1 MGTICV
7 GSRVYKAPVCTRLHS
22 CMQVWYDRS
31 FCPSL
36 YPLFFV
42 VPPNITNDVL
52 VDHAVDKGS
61 DLVLDCN
68 ATGVQDPTYTWFF
81 NGQNLTE
88 VNNERIQV
96 NQSIGVLIV
105 RETVFFD
112 YGNYT
117 CFAGNEVGNDTQDNT
132 IVIQGLLK

>member
-1 MGTICV
+1 MTDLCKPFF
-7 GSRVYKAPVCTRLHS
+7 STLFS
-22 CMQVWYDRS
+22 L
-31 FCPSL
+31 FSL
-36 YPLFFV
+36 YT
-42 VPPNITNDVL
+42 VPPNITNEAL
-52 VDHAVDKGS
+52 VNYAVDKGS

-68 ATGVQDPTYTWFF
+68 ATGVRDPTYTWFF

-96 NQSIGVLIV
+96 NQSTGVLIV

-117 CFAGNEVGNDTQDNT
+117 CFAANEVGNDTQDNT
-132 IVIQGLLK
+132 IVIQGLLE

>member
-1 MGTICV
+1 MN
-7 GSRVYKAPVCTRLHS
+7 Y
-22 CMQVWYDRS
+22 
-31 FCPSL
+31 
-36 YPLFFV
+36 
-42 VPPNITNDVL
+42 
-52 VDHAVDKGS
+52 AVDNGS

-68 ATGVQDPTYTWFF
+68 ATGVRDPTYTWFF
-81 NGQNLTE
+81 NGQNLTA

-96 NQSIGVLIV
+96 NQSTGVLII
-105 RETVFFD
+105 RETVFCD

>member
-1 MGTICV
+1 MLGILNLLLA
-7 GSRVYKAPVCTRLHS
+7 SYLSLHS
-22 CMQVWYDRS
+22 
-31 FCPSL
+31 
-36 YPLFFV
+36 PLFFLSV
-42 VPPNITNDVL
+42 VPPKITNEAL
-52 VDHAVDKGS
+52 VNYAVDNGS

-68 ATGVQDPTYTWFF
+68 ATGVRDPTYTWFF

-96 NQSIGVLIV
+96 NQSTGVLIV

-117 CFAGNEVGNDTQDNT
+117 CFATNEVGNDTQDNT
-132 IVIQGLLK
+132 IVIQGLLE

>member
-1 MGTICV
+1 MADLC
-7 GSRVYKAPVCTRLHS
+7 K
-22 CMQVWYDRS
+22 S
-31 FCPSL
+31 FCLFPPPSL
-36 YPLFFV
+36 FLLFFA

-52 VDHAVDKGS
+52 VDYAVDKGS

-68 ATGVQDPTYTWFF
+68 ATGVRDPTYTWFF

-96 NQSIGVLIV
+96 NQSTGVLIV
-105 RETVFFD
+105 RKTVFFD

-117 CFAGNEVGNDTQDNT
+117 CFAGNEVGNDTQNNT
-132 IVIQGLLK
+132 IVIQGLRDVHSGSATCRLPG

>member
-1 MGTICV
+1 MTNL
-7 GSRVYKAPVCTRLHS
+7 YK
-22 CMQVWYDRS
+22 S
-31 FCPSL
+31 FCLFPPPSL
-36 YPLFFV
+36 FLLFFI

-68 ATGVQDPTYTWFF
+68 ATGVREPTYTWFF

-88 VNNERIQV
+88 VNDERIQV
-96 NQSIGVLIV
+96 NQSTGVLIV

-117 CFAGNEVGNDTQDNT
+117 CFAGNEVGNDTQDNI
-132 IVIQGLLK
+132 IVIQGLLKSCTIMNNYIPMLKDGPSVI